1 MNSWK
6 RFGKTLLTFAVFMF
20 SIAFLRGNL
29 KIGNYG
35 AISSYGVIGLLSI
48 FLLSA
53 LTLLGAFR
61 RELRTYSI
69 SSFLYLLFMLR
80 FYIFFLKKSPMFP
93 FVYLVYGHTKYIEI
107 NGHSNPVLFGYQSW
121 PGIMYLGAF
130 LDRVT
135 EIGIYIMTVTR
146 VIFLV
151 VIALSIYLILRYVS
165 NFKNALIGTFFSLTA
180 IYGLYYYVPMSLAIS
195 LEFLGVY
202 LVLRSIFS
210 EDRKV
215 LLLLFIIT
223 PSIIIS
229 HLLTTLIFIT
239 TLLAFMALSSMES
252 KRRTKLLAYYLA
264 FSFIL
269 LFLWIFSQEY
279 TTVLLRR
286 FYDTSNFILLFTK
299 KFLMALYT
307 TKHRA
312 VSALAGVTPHAKVL
326 RIKMYYMYLTLG
338 IISLMLFSGAFD
350 LLKRIKSLNETARFL
365 FASILLILPLYMI
378 IIPAVIGP
386 YGPYGE
392 IYGRILEFSIW
403 TFGTVI
409 ALLFTKRRVMT
420 VIVLTFLIV
429 SPYLYIFA
437 TYGNAQY
444 DYVSPNELS
453 GVAYT
458 SSHIRSSVYSFQNP
472 VWGIKQQYFMGK
484 WKVFKISAISDEV
497 VSKTPY
503 IVFSSR
509 MSDGAYFFTGKT
521 FEVKYLR
528 VMSDIIYSSKD
539 EMTDITSFFEI
550 FIWR

>member
-6 RFGKTLLTFAVFMF
+6 RFGKVFLTIAVFMF

-35 AISSYGVIGLLSI
+35 AISSYGVIGFLSI
-48 FLLSA
+48 FLLST

-61 RELRTYSI
+61 RELRIYSV

-80 FYIFFLKKSPMFP
+80 FYVFFLEKSPMFP

-107 NGHSNPVLFGYQSW
+107 SGHSNPVLLGYQSW

-130 LDRVT
+130 LDMVT
-135 EIGIYIMTVTR
+135 GIGIYTMTVTR
-146 VIFLV
+146 VIFLAV
-151 VIALSIYLILRYVS
+151 VALSIYLILFYVD
-165 NFKNALIGTFFSLTA
+165 NFKNALIGTLFSLTA

-215 LLLLFIIT
+215 LLLLLIIT
-223 PSIIIS
+223 PSIVIS

-239 TLLAFMALSSMES
+239 TLLVFMALSSMEP
-252 KRRTKLLAYYLA
+252 KRKIRLLAHYLA
-264 FSFIL
+264 FSFVL
-269 LFLWIFSQEY
+269 LFLWILSQGY
-279 TTVLLRR
+279 TIILLKR
-286 FYDTSNFILLFTK
+286 FYTTSNFIVLLAK

-307 TKHRA
+307 TRHRA
-312 VSALAGVTPHAKVL
+312 ISALAGVTPHAKVL

-338 IISLMLFSGAFD
+338 IISLMLFSGIFD
-350 LLKRIKSLNETARFL
+350 LLKKRESLSRTVRFL
-365 FASILLILPLYMI
+365 FASIFLILPLYMI
-378 IIPAVIGP
+378 VIPAVVGP
-386 YGPYGE
+386 YGPGE
-392 IYGRILEFSIW
+392 IYARILEFSIW
-403 TFGTVI
+403 IFGIII
-409 ALLFTKRRVMT
+409 ALLFTKRRVIT
-420 VIVLTFLIV
+420 AIVLTFLIV

-444 DYVSPNELS
+444 DYVSLNELS

-458 SSHIRSSVYSFQNP
+458 SSIIRSSIYSFQNP
-472 VWGIKQQYFMGK
+472 VWRIEQQYLMGK
-484 WKVFKISAISDEV
+484 WRVFKISAISDEV
-497 VSKTPY
+497 ASKTPY

-528 VMSDIIYSSKD
+528 VMSDIIYSSRD
-539 EMTDITSFFEI
+539 EMKSIPSFFEI